1 MLGRDG
7 GLALRLPG
15 FEVFPLERRPDGT
28 FVVDDEIEGPSQI
41 EFGDVI
47 DGRAA
52 RATCDGVDLYRV
64 GW

>member
-1 MLGRDG
+1 
-7 GLALRLPG
+7 
-15 FEVFPLERRPDGT
+15 VFPLERRPDGT